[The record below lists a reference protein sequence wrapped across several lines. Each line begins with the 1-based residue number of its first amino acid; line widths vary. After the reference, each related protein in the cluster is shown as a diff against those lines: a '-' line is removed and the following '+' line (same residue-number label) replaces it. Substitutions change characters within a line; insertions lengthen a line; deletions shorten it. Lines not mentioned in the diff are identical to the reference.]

1 MDGGIQTKGGG
12 TPDHR
17 QARDVQTAVDH
28 TYKRVGKIAANFTT
42 LRMFAR
48 VKQNQRDSDQ
58 EEYNI
63 VRINVHK
70 PRHNEAKH
78 LVFNVKINWTWHL

>member
-48 VKQNQRDSDQ
+48 VKQNQWDSDRQ
-58 EEYNI
+58 NQVDAAEI
-63 VRINVHK
+63 
-70 PRHNEAKH
+70 
-78 LVFNVKINWTWHL
+78 LGT